1 MALFDMPPLEQ
12 ERLKKAR
19 KYLRLF
25 TQDTPELNRLI
36 GDYEIDEDKLE
47 LALILTVSDWNTTT
61 PVIGR
66 GRVTIGTFPSLY
78 LLLHGAAIQCL
89 KMAGMYQSRNELTY
103 NSGGSSFV
111 RANKTPYYQSWIQ
124 NFASEYEAKKL
135 NFKIQQNIEAA
146 YGKGFGSEYDL
157 IGYDW

>member
-1 MALFDMPPLEQ
+1 MALFDMPPLER
-12 ERLKKAR
+12 ERLNKAR

-25 TQDTPELNRLI
+25 TMDTPELNRLVR
-36 GDYEIDEDKLE
+36 GYEIDEDRLE
-47 LALILTVSDWNTTT
+47 LAIILTISDWNTTT
-61 PVIGR
+61 PVIGKTTL
-66 GRVTIGTFPSLY
+66 GNFPSLY
-78 LLLHGAAIQCL
+78 LLLHGSAIQCL
-89 KMAGMYQSRNELTY
+89 KMAGLYQSRNELTY
-103 NSGGSSFV
+103 SAGGSSFV

-135 NFKIQQNIEAA
+135 NFKIQQNIEKS

>member
-1 MALFDMPPLEQ
+1 MGLFDVPPREQ
-12 ERLKKAR
+12 ERMKKAR

-25 TQDTPELNRLI
+25 TMDTPELNRLI
-36 GDYEIDEDKLE
+36 RGNEIDEDRLE
-47 LALILTVSDWNTTT
+47 LAIVLTISDWNTTT
-61 PVIGR
+61 PVLGS
-66 GRVTIGTFPSLY
+66 VTLGNFPSLY

-103 NSGGSSFV
+103 SSGGSSFV

-135 NFKIQQNIEAA
+135 NYKIQRNVEGA
-146 YGKGFGSEYDL
+146 YGQGFGSEYDL

>member
-1 MALFDMPPLEQ
+1 MALFDMPALEQ
-12 ERLKKAR
+12 ERLRKAR

-25 TQDTPELNRLI
+25 TMDTPELNRLI
-36 GDYEIDEDKLE
+36 RGYEIDEDRLE
-47 LALILTVSDWNTTT
+47 LAIILTISDWNTTT
-61 PVIGR
+61 PVLGSVSL
-66 GRVTIGTFPSLY
+66 GNFPSLY
-78 LLLHGAAIQCL
+78 LLIHGAAIQCL
-89 KMAGMYQSRNELTY
+89 KMAGLYQSRNELTY
-103 NSGGSSFV
+103 SSGGSSFV

-135 NFKIQQNIEAA
+135 NYKIQQNVQGA

>member
-25 TQDTPELNRLI
+25 TMDTPELNRLI
-36 GDYEIDEDKLE
+36 RGNEIDEDRLE
-47 LALILTVSDWNTTT
+47 LAIILTISDWNTTT
-61 PVIGR
+61 PLIGS
-66 GRVTIGTFPSLY
+66 VTLGNFPSLY

-103 NSGGSSFV
+103 SSGGSSFV

-124 NFASEYEAKKL
+124 NFASEFEAKKL
-135 NFKIQQNIEAA
+135 N
-146 YGKGFGSEYDL
+146 Y
-157 IGYDW
+157 